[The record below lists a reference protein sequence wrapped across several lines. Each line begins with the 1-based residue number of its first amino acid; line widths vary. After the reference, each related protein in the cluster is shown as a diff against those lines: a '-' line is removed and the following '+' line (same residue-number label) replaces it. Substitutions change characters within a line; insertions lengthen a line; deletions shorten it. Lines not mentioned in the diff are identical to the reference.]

1 MNQRGDV
8 RKVDVLNQSLGVQ
21 NQLNLPVDMFL
32 REGDVVTQTVQN
44 RTDADNTVNNNQF
57 QSELLAKLDVIIKQQ
72 EKTNSLLQELVNR
85 SSD

>member
-21 NQLNLPVDMFL
+21 NQLNLPVDMFH
-32 REGDVVTQTVQN
+32 REGDVVTRSVQN
-44 RTDADNTVNNNQF
+44 RTDADNTVNDNQF